1 MLWRNLTPATSR
13 VIRNARSIHV
23 VSKPEIGSQTSPS
36 YKYKFLKEPATTAVR
51 QLPVSCYFSNE
62 ELMSRLSDVH
72 SGISNSLR
80 EVVELMTSGGQ
91 ARSGVDLGPNRL
103 IKAGII
109 PQISNLGWEVHY
121 DSSLTFLD
129 IPYNPLPI
137 NSPEA
142 TEFAGDKPVKSKKG
156 FVQRTE
162 DPDIG
167 RMKKPRLVSAVCER
181 VGEKVGD
188 IAKKGWLPLTLGGDH
203 SLVSCF
209 FPTWKV
215 S

>member
-1 MLWRNLTPATSR
+1 MSFQVCQLTSHLTSEA
-13 VIRNARSIHV
+13 N
-23 VSKPEIGSQTSPS
+23 GS
-36 YKYKFLKEPATTAVR
+36 
-51 QLPVSCYFSNE
+51 
-62 ELMSRLSDVH
+62 
-72 SGISNSLR
+72 
-80 EVVELMTSGGQ
+80 SGGQ

-181 VGEKVGD
+181 VGDKVGD

-203 SLVSCF
+203 SLVSQPGLFLQDSEELMIGNGYCCWHQVEI
-209 FPTWKV
+209 PRRLCHLGE
-215 S
+215 

>member
-1 MLWRNLTPATSR
+1 MDSGDGPAER
-13 VIRNARSIHV
+13 
-23 VSKPEIGSQTSPS
+23 
-36 YKYKFLKEPATTAVR
+36 
-51 QLPVSCYFSNE
+51 C
-62 ELMSRLSDVH
+62 
-72 SGISNSLR
+72 
-80 EVVELMTSGGQ
+80 SGGQ

-103 IKAGII
+103 IQAGII

-129 IPYNPLPI
+129 IPYNPLPV

-142 TEFAGDKPVKSKKG
+142 AEYAGEKPFKGSTYSSKNKTG
-156 FVQRTE
+156 EQFVQRAE

-167 RMKKPRLVSAVCER
+167 NMKKPRLVSAVCER

-203 SLVSCF
+203 SLVS
-209 FPTWKV
+209 
-215 S
+215 

>member
-1 MLWRNLTPATSR
+1 MSFQVCP
-13 VIRNARSIHV
+13 
-23 VSKPEIGSQTSPS
+23 PC
-36 YKYKFLKEPATTAVR
+36 TTDT
-51 QLPVSCYFSNE
+51 
-62 ELMSRLSDVH
+62 EL
-72 SGISNSLR
+72 II
-80 EVVELMTSGGQ
+80 SGGQ

-156 FVQRTE
+156 FVQKVE

-203 SLVSCF
+203 SLVSQIDRF
-209 FPTWKV
+209 V
-215 S
+215 QDSS

>member
-1 MLWRNLTPATSR
+1 MSIQVCPPYSTDTELT
-13 VIRNARSIHV
+13 I
-23 VSKPEIGSQTSPS
+23 
-36 YKYKFLKEPATTAVR
+36 
-51 QLPVSCYFSNE
+51 
-62 ELMSRLSDVH
+62 
-72 SGISNSLR
+72 
-80 EVVELMTSGGQ
+80 SGGQ

-156 FVQRTE
+156 FVQKVE

-203 SLVSCF
+203 SLVSSNSPCNWMDELR
-209 FPTWKV
+209 TGNGYCRWYQV
-215 S
+215 QIS

>member
-1 MLWRNLTPATSR
+1 MSFQVCPPCTTDIELT
-13 VIRNARSIHV
+13 
-23 VSKPEIGSQTSPS
+23 
-36 YKYKFLKEPATTAVR
+36 
-51 QLPVSCYFSNE
+51 
-62 ELMSRLSDVH
+62 
-72 SGISNSLR
+72 
-80 EVVELMTSGGQ
+80 TSGGQ

-129 IPYNPLPI
+129 IPYNPLPV

-156 FVQRTE
+156 FVQKVE

-203 SLVSCF
+203 SLVS
-209 FPTWKV
+209 
-215 S
+215 